1 MSNQSSHS
9 HFLAQLA
16 RMKLIHRWPLMHN
29 QQLENI
35 AEHSLMVAMMAHLLA
50 VIENRLFD
58 GDIDT
63 GHVVLLALYHDSS
76 EVFTGDLP
84 NPVKY
89 ANTELRDAYKALEV
103 EAEHRLLTLLPEPLQ
118 ADFTDLLISHHHLAH
133 QQQIVKDADIL
144 SAYIKCIEELKS
156 GNQEFIN
163 AKRKLEQ
170 TLKER
175 SRPPLDYMMD
185 TFISSMGLSLDEL
198 SQFN

>member
-16 RMKLIHRWPLMHN
+16 RMKLIHRWPLMRS
-29 QQLENI
+29 QQPENI
-35 AEHSLMVAMMAHLLA
+35 AEHSLMVAMIAHLLA
-50 VIENRLFD
+50 VIENKLFD

-63 GHVVLLALYHDSS
+63 GQVVLLALYHDSS

-84 NPVKY
+84 SPIKY
-89 ANTELRDAYKALEV
+89 ANSELRDAYKALEV
-103 EAEHRLLTLLPEPLQ
+103 EAEHRLLGLLPESLQ
-118 ADFTDLLISHHHLAH
+118 SNFKDLLISHQHLSH

-156 GNQEFIN
+156 GNQEFVS

-175 SRPPLDYMMD
+175 SRPALDYMIN

-198 SQFN
+198 SQFD